1 MKQPSINGSRNNV
14 DALSACEFI
23 IYSFL
28 CVLCVLC
35 VFALNNG
42 LFDKNIS

>member
-28 CVLCVLC
+28 CVLCV
-35 VFALNNG
+35 FALNNG
-42 LFDKNIS
+42 LIDKNIS